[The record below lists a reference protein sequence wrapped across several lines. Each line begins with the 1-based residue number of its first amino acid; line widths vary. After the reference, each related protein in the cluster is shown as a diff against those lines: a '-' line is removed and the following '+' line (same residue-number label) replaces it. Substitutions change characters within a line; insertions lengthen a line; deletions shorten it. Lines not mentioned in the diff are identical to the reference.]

1 MAASTTPSQVTM
13 KIMVDRVGD
22 RVVFAEAGCEFVD
35 ALLSF
40 LTLPVGTVVRLAD
53 KQTGLG
59 SIDRLYEAVD
69 SLDGRYMQ
77 SEACK
82 EMLLKPRSPLEPHVK
97 NLTLKVDDARAFDFI
112 CPSWECSTGGH
123 CLISNYPNT
132 VCGCKKVMEKETM
145 RRSTAASDMV
155 GTAFVKGGG
164 MFLVTDDLKVMPV
177 TSTSDVLS
185 MLKSYGLPDDT
196 VLEER
201 CVTVTRTQVSN
212 FIILFCFVCVSM
224 PKRWSEYIY
233 IIWVYYYISE
243 L

>member
-1 MAASTTPSQVTM
+1 MAASTPSQVTM

-22 RVVFAEAGCEFVD
+22 RVVFAEAGCEFADV
-35 ALLSF
+35 LLSF

-77 SEACK
+77 TEACK
-82 EMLLKPRSPLEPHVK
+82 EMLLKPRNPLEPHAK

-112 CPSWECSTGGH
+112 CPSWECGTGGH

-145 RRSTAASDMV
+145 RRSTAAAAM
-155 GTAFVKGGG
+155 GWTAFVKGGG
-164 MFLVTDDLKVMPV
+164 TFLVTDDLKIMPV
-177 TSTSDVLS
+177 ASTSDVLS
-185 MLKSYGLPDDT
+185 MLKSYGLSDDT

-201 CVTVTRTQVSN
+201 SVTVTRTQASDL
-212 FIILFCFVCVSM
+212 IISFSFVN
-224 PKRWSEYIY
+224 
-233 IIWVYYYISE
+233 
-243 L
+243 

>member
-1 MAASTTPSQVTM
+1 MAASTPSQVTM
-13 KIMVDRVGD
+13 KIMVDRVRD
-22 RVVFAEAGCEFVD
+22 RVVFTEAGCEFVD
-35 ALLSF
+35 VLLSF
-40 LTLPVGTVVRLAD
+40 LTLPVGTVVRLAE

-77 SEACK
+77 TEACK
-82 EMLLKPRSPLEPHVK
+82 EMLLKPRNPLEPHSK

-123 CLISNYPNT
+123 CLISNYPKT
-132 VCGCKKVMEKETM
+132 ICGCKKVMEKET
-145 RRSTAASDMV
+145 STAAAAAMAWTV
-155 GTAFVKGGG
+155 FVKGGG
-164 MFLVTDDLKVMPV
+164 MFLVTDDLKIMPV

-185 MLKSYGLPDDT
+185 MLKCYGLSDDT

-201 CVTVTRTQVSN
+201 SVSVSRTQVSN
-212 FIILFCFVCVSM
+212 LIISFCFV
-224 PKRWSEYIY
+224 YI
-233 IIWVYYYISE
+233 